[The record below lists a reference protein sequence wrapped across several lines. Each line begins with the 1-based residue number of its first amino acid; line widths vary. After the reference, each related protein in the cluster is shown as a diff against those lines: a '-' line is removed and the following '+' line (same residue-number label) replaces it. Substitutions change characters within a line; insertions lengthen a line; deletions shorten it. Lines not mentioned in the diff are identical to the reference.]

1 MCAIKQLSQKS
12 YWKDMMINY
21 NHGWRNLFQSGG
33 AQVHIKKLRKMCVVW
48 IGNCD
53 VTSIEI
59 LRRCLYNI
67 WRSKLHYFR
76 QLTPLWKRIGEPP
89 EIQIGC
95 YGGTQVN
102 SVTRAHRTIYS
113 DWIKPFDACVTGIS
127 ICFHSGWH
135 YCCSVTLVIWWV
147 LMISSPLL
155 SNVRHAAVITPVSP
169 LLTRTRLIHI
179 SPSCWTIYGSFEI
192 ILQLGTVHWIGLQ
205 IRWSTQIHCFKIHS
219 VWYESSFKKY
229 LMA

>member
-12 YWKDMMINY
+12 YWKDMTINY

-76 QLTPLWKRIGEPP
+76 QLTPLWKRISEPP

-95 YGGTQVN
+95 YRGDPGQQ
-102 SVTRAHRTIYS
+102 R
-113 DWIKPFDACVTGIS
+113 
-127 ICFHSGWH
+127 HSG
-135 YCCSVTLVIWWV
+135 
-147 LMISSPLL
+147 SSYDLFWLNKTVRRLRHWNFHLL
-155 SNVRHAAVITPVSP
+155 SFWLALLLLCDVSNMM
-169 LLTRTRLIHI
+169 
-179 SPSCWTIYGSFEI
+179 
-192 ILQLGTVHWIGLQ
+192 
-205 IRWSTQIHCFKIHS
+205 
-219 VWYESSFKKY
+219 SSNDKFSIVE
-229 LMA
+229 